1 MSKSKL
7 AFFPPFS
14 EEHKW
19 GEEEEEDGERLI
31 VIFAFP
37 SVWESVVSGKKEK
50 KKKGSKLAS
59 KMVIKIFIS
68 GNSGN
73 KEVRE
78 GFF

>member
-1 MSKSKL
+1 M
-7 AFFPPFS
+7 
-14 EEHKW
+14 
-19 GEEEEEDGERLI
+19 
-31 VIFAFP
+31 IFAFP
-37 SVWESVVSGKKEK
+37 SVWESVVSGQKEK

-78 GFF
+78 NTFFRKIILWKFVFFLPNCFIAPN